1 MTSKNECH
9 CIWYNKIQTVYDTIQ
24 TAVDTTIYTYN
35 TKYIRYSKIQI
46 AFDTIQYKQH
56 LLHHNTNCIILIHVI
71 QYNCIWYNAMQT
83 AVDTIQTAF
92 DTIQSYKLKV
102 RIRNDLPRSGE
113 SNLVTSISSC
123 TSRSSSLIALHK
135 VYRYSLVF
143 HSWKRIF
150 TPSINQICLLLAK
163 IQCRNSRT

>member
-1 MTSKNECH
+1 
-9 CIWYNKIQTVYDTIQ
+9 
-24 TAVDTTIYTYN
+24 
-35 TKYIRYSKIQI
+35 
-46 AFDTIQYKQH
+46 
-56 LLHHNTNCIILIHVI
+56 
-71 QYNCIWYNAMQT
+71 MQT

-102 RIRNDLPRSGE
+102 RIRNDLRRSGE

-135 VYRYSLVF
+135 VCRYSLVF

-150 TPSINQICLLLAK
+150 TPSINQIRLLLAK
-163 IQCRNSRT
+163 NTMSELTDIARQTRCNISIQSGSFSNA